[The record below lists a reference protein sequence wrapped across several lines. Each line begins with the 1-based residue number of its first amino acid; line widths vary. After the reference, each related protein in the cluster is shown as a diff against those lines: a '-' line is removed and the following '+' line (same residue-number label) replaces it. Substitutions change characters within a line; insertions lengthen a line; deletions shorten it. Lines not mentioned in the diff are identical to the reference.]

1 MKTQC
6 GTQRGARG
14 DHSTVL
20 GRGWVVGQKAQAAE
34 FTEVAENNGQGVGLT
49 DTKNIKVLE
58 GNHKGKVRT
67 GINNA
72 EQRPETDSTVL
83 QIQLDTGWRST
94 AEPGLACSRSAFE
107 LAGEPTG
114 KKCPYLLLNTKIPLN
129 PFAPKD
135 FLII

>member
-14 DHSTVL
+14 DRSTVL

-58 GNHKGKVRT
+58 GNHEGQVRT

-72 EQRPETDSTVL
+72 EQRPETDPTVL
-83 QIQLDTGWRST
+83 QIQLDTQGWPAQGVPWSWLGSLQ
-94 AEPGLACSRSAFE
+94 EKS
-107 LAGEPTG
+107 
-114 KKCPYLLLNTKIPLN
+114 
-129 PFAPKD
+129 
-135 FLII
+135 

>member
-1 MKTQC
+1 MDK
-6 GTQRGARG
+6 
-14 DHSTVL
+14 
-20 GRGWVVGQKAQAAE
+20 
-34 FTEVAENNGQGVGLT
+34 GVGLT

-72 EQRPETDSTVL
+72 EQRPETDPTVL

-94 AEPGLACSRSAFE
+94 AEPGLACSRSALE

-114 KKCPYLLLNTKIPLN
+114 KKLVSLPPPQHQDTFEPVCSQRLLNYMN
-129 PFAPKD
+129 QV
-135 FLII
+135 